1 MTKKT
6 RGGPTT
12 QTTQQRTHTPVTRV
26 AQEIRSPRSV
36 RGLLTVLLMNGL
48 GSGGQGGCV
57 LLVPVGGFE
66 VGGSVGHGDVGR
78 AGLDGHGFGLV
89 EGDVIYGRA
98 HGVWGLAV
106 WWLCVW
112 VFGMGL

>member
-6 RGGPTT
+6 PGARPPKRPRSRG
-12 QTTQQRTHTPVTRV
+12 THTPVTRV

-36 RGLLTVLLMNGL
+36 SRLLAVLLMNGL
-48 GSGGQGGCV
+48 GSGRQGGCV

-66 VGGSVGHGDVGR
+66 VGGSVGHGDVGC
-78 AGLDGHGFGLV
+78 AGLDGHGLGLV

-98 HGVWGLAV
+98 HGG
-106 WWLCVW
+106 
-112 VFGMGL
+112 